1 MDQALAESA
10 GAPET
15 RPDDQR
21 ARDLRVDVLAGRF
34 FGGGQHDVARR
45 LAGFVVDPN
54 ADVVAWRADCA
65 GRDPWVIRALLD
77 RDIAAIDALI
87 STQLDAIL
95 HDARMRRLEGSWR
108 GLAWLLGG
116 VDPSAR
122 IKVRLLSAGWN
133 ELVRDLER
141 AAEFDQSNLFRRIYE
156 DEFGMPGGEP
166 YGLLLIDHEVRHSPM
181 PGAPADDPTAITQL
195 ASVAA
200 AAFAPVVLS
209 AAPALLGV
217 DDFRDLALTVDP
229 ASSLQD
235 PAHARF
241 RRLSQREDSRF
252 IALALPRLL
261 ARQPWGDDPAR
272 DDGFRYAEHAQDAAS
287 RVWMSA
293 GYGFAL
299 TAARAFANFGWP
311 ADLRGVDTDRE
322 GGGLVTY
329 LPAEGFSTERERFW
343 LRAPLDLVFNDR
355 QERSLV
361 DGGLMPLT
369 GLPFSADAAFIAL
382 RSLQTPRQYQG
393 ATGEAASAN
402 ARISAQFNAMLC
414 VSRFAHYV
422 KVIGRD
428 MAGAFKTDDEIQ
440 RRLQEWL
447 NRYVNTNVVAGPE
460 SRARA
465 PLMAGQVTVREQSG
479 RPGAFGCTI
488 FLQPHFQLD
497 DVTATFRLT
506 TEITA
511 PGRTQ

>member
-1 MDQALAESA
+1 MYQALADTQ

-15 RPDDQR
+15 RPN
-21 ARDLRVDVLAGRF
+21 DLRADVLAGRF
-34 FGGGQHDVARR
+34 FGVERRDIAAR
-45 LAGFVVDPN
+45 LAGFIADPN
-54 ADVVAWRADCA
+54 SDVAAWRADLA
-65 GRDPWVIRALLD
+65 GRDGRVIGALLD

-87 STQLDAIL
+87 AGQLDAIL
-95 HDARMRRLEGSWR
+95 HAARMRRLEGCWR
-108 GLAWLLGG
+108 GLAWLLGSI
-116 VDPSAR
+116 DASAR
-122 IKVRLLSAGWN
+122 VKVRLLAASWG

-141 AAEFDQSNLFRRIYE
+141 AAEFDQSNLFRRVYD

-166 YGLLLIDHEVRHSPM
+166 YGLLLIDHEVRHSPQ
-181 PGAPADDPTAITQL
+181 PGAPTDDPTAIMQL

-200 AAFAPVVLS
+200 AAFSPVVLS
-209 AAPALLGV
+209 ASPALLGA
-217 DDFRDLALTVDP
+217 DDFRDLALTIDP
-229 ASSLQD
+229 ASSLRD

-252 IALALPRLL
+252 VALALPRLL
-261 ARQPWGDDPAR
+261 ARLPWADDPAR
-272 DDGFRYAEHAQDAAS
+272 HDGFRYAEHAPDAAS

-299 TAARAFANFGWP
+299 TAVRAFSNYGWP

-343 LRAPLDLVFNDR
+343 PRAPLDLVLNDR

-361 DGGLMPLT
+361 EGGLMPLT

-382 RSLQTPRQYQG
+382 RSLQTPRQFQG
-393 ATGEAASAN
+393 ESADAATAN

-428 MAGAFKTDDEIQ
+428 MAGSFKTEDEIQ

-447 NRYVNTNVVAGPE
+447 NRYVNTNVVAGPDA
-460 SRARA
+460 RARA
-465 PLMAGQVTVREQSG
+465 PLMAGQVSVREQSG
-479 RPGAFGCTI
+479 RPGSFGCTM

-497 DVTATFRLT
+497 DVSATFRLT

-511 PGRTQ
+511 PGRSQ

>member
-1 MDQALAESA
+1 MDQALADAA

-15 RPDDQR
+15 RSP
-21 ARDLRVDVLAGRF
+21 DLRADVLAGRF
-34 FGGGQHDVARR
+34 FAAGQRDVASK
-45 LAGFVVDPN
+45 LAAFIADPN
-54 ADVVAWRADCA
+54 SDLAAWRGDCA
-65 GRDPWVIRALLD
+65 ARDPWVVCGLLD
-77 RDIAAIDALI
+77 RDVAAIDALI
-87 STQLDAIL
+87 SEQLDAIL
-95 HDARMRRLEGSWR
+95 HAARMRRLEGCWR
-108 GLAWLLGG
+108 GLAWLLGSI
-116 VDPSAR
+116 DPAAR
-122 IKVRLLSAGWN
+122 VKIRLLSAAWS

-181 PGAPADDPTAITQL
+181 PGAPTDDPAAITQL
-195 ASVAA
+195 AAVAA
-200 AAFAPVVLS
+200 AAFAPTVLS
-209 AAPALLGV
+209 AAPALLDV
-217 DDFRDLALTVDP
+217 DDFRDLSLTIDP
-229 ASSLQD
+229 ASSLRD

-261 ARQPWGDDPAR
+261 ARLPWADDPAR
-272 DDGFRYAEHAQDAAS
+272 HDGFRYAEHAPDTQS

-299 TAARAFANFGWP
+299 TAVRAFTNFGWP

-329 LPAEGFSTERERFW
+329 IPAEGFSTERERFW
-343 LRAPLDLVFNDR
+343 PRAPLDLVFNDR

-369 GLPFSADAAFIAL
+369 GLPFSADVAFIAL
-382 RSLQTPRQYQG
+382 RSVQTPRQFQG
-393 ATGEAASAN
+393 ESGEAATAN

-428 MAGAFKTDDEIQ
+428 MAGSFKTADEIQ
-440 RRLQEWL
+440 RRLQDWL
-447 NRYVNTNVVAGPE
+447 NRYVNTNVIAGPE

-465 PLMAGQVTVREQSG
+465 PLMAGQVTVREQPG

-497 DVTATFRLT
+497 DVNASFRLT

>member
-1 MDQALAESA
+1 MDQALADSA

-15 RPDDQR
+15 RLP
-21 ARDLRVDVLAGRF
+21 DLRADVLAGRF
-34 FGGGQHDVARR
+34 FGAERRDVAAR
-45 LAGFVVDPN
+45 LARFLADPDS
-54 ADVVAWRADCA
+54 DVAAWRSDCA
-65 GRDPWVIRALLD
+65 GRDPWVMRALLD

-87 STQLDAIL
+87 SAQLDAIL
-95 HDARMRRLEGSWR
+95 HAARLRRLEGCWR

-116 VDPSAR
+116 IDPSAR
-122 IKVRLLSAGWN
+122 VKVRLLAASWG

-141 AAEFDQSNLFRRIYE
+141 AAEFDQSNLFHRIYD

-166 YGLLLIDHEVRHSPM
+166 YGLLLIDHEIRHSPQ
-181 PGAPADDPTAITQL
+181 PGAPTDDPTAITQL
-195 ASVAA
+195 AAVAA
-200 AAFAPVVLS
+200 AAFAPMVLA
-209 AAPALLGV
+209 AAPALLDV
-217 DDFRDLALTVDP
+217 DDFRDLALTIDP
-229 ASSLQD
+229 ASSLRD

-241 RRLSQREDSRF
+241 RRLSAREDSRF
-252 IALALPRLL
+252 VALALPRVL
-261 ARQPWGDDPAR
+261 ARVPWADDPAR
-272 DDGFRYAEHAQDAAS
+272 HDGFRYVEHAPDAGS

-293 GYGFAL
+293 AYGLAA
-299 TAARAFANFGWP
+299 TAVRAFANYGWP

-329 LPAEGFSTERERFW
+329 IPAEGFSTERERFW
-343 LRAPLDLVFNDR
+343 PRAPLDLVFNDR

-361 DGGLMPLT
+361 EAGLMPLT

-382 RSLQTPRQYQG
+382 RSVQTPRQYQNLAG
-393 ATGEAASAN
+393 SDAGEAATAN

-414 VSRFAHYV
+414 VSRFAHYL
-422 KVIGRD
+422 KVMGRD
-428 MAGAFKTDDEIQ
+428 MAGSFKTEDEIQ

-447 NRYVNTNVVAGPE
+447 NRYVNTNVVAGAD

-479 RPGAFGCTI
+479 KPGSFGCTI

-497 DVTATFRLT
+497 DVSATFRLT

-511 PGRTQ
+511 PGRAR